1 MVEHEVER
9 RLSVV
14 CRAHQRRR
22 TRLTQ
27 PAGPPAG
34 QERAG
39 SRRVVWA
46 WAGSAKTPTDWA
58 AAAMEARRCGAVG
71 EDHGERGSGPL
82 LLDRSQGHAQ
92 VGAAAPWRTA
102 FREARSGPVASSPR
116 AAWNGSGQGPA
127 FVATCSRPA
136 GVSEASWSPC
146 LGSSASRVRIAART
160 SPRCARHPRPRPPP
174 CQPPGGRRRNA
185 RPDVFG
191 GEWGLRPG
199 HPSAEDR
206 SPGSRRR
213 PRWSNRANSLLTSA
227 DAAIVGGAARLSAGI
242 SCLREET

>member
-1 MVEHEVER
+1 M
-9 RLSVV
+9 
-14 CRAHQRRR
+14 
-22 TRLTQ
+22 
-27 PAGPPAG
+27 
-34 QERAG
+34 
-39 SRRVVWA
+39 VWA
-46 WAGSAKTPTDWA
+46 WAGSARPPTDWA

-82 LLDRSQGHAQ
+82 LLDRSKGHAQ
-92 VGAAAPWRTA
+92 VGAAAPV
-102 FREARSGPVASSPR
+102 EDGVQGGEVGSGRVVPAG
-116 AAWNGSGQGPA
+116 AWNGSGQRPA
-127 FVATCSRPA
+127 YVASCSRPA

-160 SPRCARHPRPRPPP
+160 SPRWARRPRPRPPP

-191 GEWGLRPG
+191 GEWGLGPG